1 MKITARV
8 AYAILAVFELATHP
22 PQQCVQAREI
32 ASRQQIPL
40 RFLQQILTQ
49 LKKTDLI
56 RSVHGPAGGY
66 ALEKSAD
73 QITLK
78 DVMEAVEGEVLFFD
92 PGLSSNPSI
101 VKVWME
107 IEGYFQEKLQSI
119 SIQDLIRRKIQ
130 EDEVIVYHI

>member
-1 MKITARV
+1 M
-8 AYAILAVFELATHP
+8 
-22 PQQCVQAREI
+22 
-32 ASRQQIPL
+32 
-40 RFLQQILTQ
+40 
-49 LKKTDLI
+49 
-56 RSVHGPAGGY
+56 HGPAGGY

-92 PGLSSNPSI
+92 PGLSSNTSI
-101 VKVWME
+101 TKVWME
-107 IEGYFQEKLQSI
+107 IEGYFQEKLESI

>member
-8 AYAILAVFELATHP
+8 AYAISAVFELATHP
-22 PQQCVQAREI
+22 PQQRVQAREI

-49 LKKTDLI
+49 LKKADLV
-56 RSVHGPAGGY
+56 RSVHGPTGGY
-66 ALEKSAD
+66 TLEKSAD

-78 DVMEAVEGEVLFFD
+78 DVMAAVEGEVLFFD
-92 PGLSSNPSI
+92 PGLSSNTSI
-101 VKVWME
+101 AKVWME

>member
-8 AYAILAVFELATHP
+8 TYAISAVFELATHP
-22 PQQCVQAREI
+22 PQQRVQAREI
-32 ASRQQIPL
+32 AARQQIPL

-49 LKKTDLI
+49 LKKADLVK
-56 RSVHGPAGGY
+56 SVHGPAGGY

-73 QITLK
+73 EITLK
-78 DVMEAVEGEVLFFD
+78 DVMAAVEGEVLFFD
-92 PGLSSNPSI
+92 PGLSSNTSI
-101 VKVWME
+101 TKVWME
-107 IEGYFQEKLQSI
+107 IEEYFQEKLESI